1 MPEAPLTAPRRPLN
15 DAEQL
20 ILKAA
25 LSVFRPR
32 RHATIAD
39 WIRAQKI
46 RIKSEQN
53 SALAGTYFD
62 PDQTPAVARLLHSF
76 YEPEGPN
83 VPNVMVILK
92 DSQSGATTNFASL
105 MGWLVESRPGNMAY
119 WTDIGAN
126 VYSAV
131 DEKFRPFFEGVPAM
145 RKSMEE
151 REASQRILKKT
162 LPGMS
167 VTFMSAGSDS
177 SFKQRTLTYCVLDE
191 CAGHAPINGQT
202 TLDLAIARTTTEADA
217 KVLAFSKPNAC
228 ISTQTDE
235 DGNISVRSGQ
245 HSGDWFHEAY
255 LAGTQERY
263 MVPCPHCGFSQELR
277 AENLIYDHCQEELE
291 AGMKY
296 WNQARILNEAYMLCA
311 NADCP
316 DGKILDRHRR
326 AMMLAGQWVPTPRED
341 REMKELFPTA
351 RPRWRSARHNAF
363 LSLFPNLSFGALALE
378 HLAARNN
385 RAKERAFLNERC
397 GLPYTPER
405 SREMRSP
412 AMLTRLI
419 PGNVGSG
426 VPTVPGYRRLFLTDI
441 VPPEE
446 QERRVSRRTL
456 RLPKELGSPPLIGIT
471 CDAQK
476 AFFKWCLWA
485 YKPVDDFLE
494 ERGEDLRFWGV
505 EAEPWCLDWG
515 YAHSVEEFDRIRAAP
530 IELWDG
536 TPRGIDYVMMD
547 CRTPADQLLKMC
559 LDRQDT
565 RPPIFPVWGESDT
578 NAAAVRLGPAWQY
591 AHAVKGTG
599 VEISVIHQHHSHWA
613 EETMVRRIE
622 NANLASQDTSS
633 PPFRFPPQMAEDQSF
648 MREILNQMPIQEMDK
663 HGRFKPIIWGPA
675 KEMLKDDFFD
685 CCKYALI
692 LWFALAFNLP
702 TRASRVA

>member
-1 MPEAPLTAPRRPLN
+1 MPEAPTAPRLKRPLT

-20 ILKAA
+20 LLKAA
-25 LSVFRPR
+25 LGVFRPR

-62 PDQTPAVARLLHSF
+62 PDQTPAVSRLLHSF

-92 DSQSGATTNFASL
+92 DSQSGATTNFAAL
-105 MGWLVESRPGNMAY
+105 FGWLVESRPGNMAY
-119 WTDIGAN
+119 WTDTGLN
-126 VYSAV
+126 VNSAV
-131 DEKFRPFFEGVPAM
+131 DEKFRPFFEGCEIT

-162 LPGMS
+162 FAGMS
-167 VTFMSAGSDS
+167 ATFMSAGSDS

-235 DGNISVRSGQ
+235 DGNISVRSGL

-263 MVPCPHCGFSQELR
+263 MVPCPHCGFRQELK
-277 AENLIYDHCQEELE
+277 AENLIYEHCQEELE
-291 AGMKY
+291 PGMKY
-296 WNQARILNEAYMLCA
+296 WNQARILNEAYMLCV

-316 DGKILDRHRR
+316 DGKILDSHRK
-326 AMMLAGQWVPTPRED
+326 AMMLAGEWGPTPRED
-341 REMKELFPTA
+341 REMKELFPVA
-351 RPRWRSARHNAF
+351 RPRWRSARHSAF

-378 HLAARNN
+378 HLASRNN

-405 SREMRSP
+405 SSEMRSP
-412 AMLTRLI
+412 AMLSRLI
-419 PGNVGSG
+419 PGNVGSR
-426 VPTVPGYRRLFLTDI
+426 VPAVPGYRRLFLSDECQPNEKNRI
-441 VPPEE
+441 
-446 QERRVSRRTL
+446 SRRSL
-456 RLPKELGSPPLIGIT
+456 RIPKELGNPPLVGIT
-471 CDAQK
+471 CDVQK
-476 AFFKWCLWA
+476 AFFKWTLWA
-485 YKPVDDFLE
+485 YRPVADYIE
-494 ERGEDLRFWGV
+494 ERGEAERYSGV

-515 YAHSVEEFDRIRAAP
+515 RAHSIEELDRIRATP
-530 IELWDG
+530 IELHDG
-536 TPRGIDYVMMD
+536 SLRGIDYCLMD

-559 LDRQDT
+559 LDRLDT
-565 RPPIFPVWGESDT
+565 KPPIWPVWGESDT
-578 NAAAVRLGPAWQY
+578 NAAAVKLGPVWQF

-599 VEISVIHQHHSHWA
+599 ESLNVLHQHHSHWA
-613 EETMVRRIE
+613 EEAMVRRIE
-622 NANLASQDTSS
+622 NGNLAFQDTAS
-633 PPFRFPPQMAEDQSF
+633 PPFRFPPEMGEDQSF
-648 MREILNQMPIQEMDK
+648 MREVLNQTPIQQYDK
-663 HGRFKPIIWGPA
+663 HGNIRPVVWGRHNDNLP
-675 KEMLKDDFFD
+675 DDYFD
-685 CCKYALI
+685 CCKYAVI
-692 LWFALAFNLP
+692 LWFILAFPLP